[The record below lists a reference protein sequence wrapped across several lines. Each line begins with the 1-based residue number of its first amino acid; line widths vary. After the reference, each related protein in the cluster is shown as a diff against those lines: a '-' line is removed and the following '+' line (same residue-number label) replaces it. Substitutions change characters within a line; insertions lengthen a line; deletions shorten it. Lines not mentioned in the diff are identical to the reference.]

1 LFIKIRLNL
10 SYLYME
16 VSQRPGKAE
25 DSPGHRWAGI
35 LGTGVAVVTLTLP
48 IIMIA
53 SYSPFSSNAQSVP
66 TTINQLQEIRI
77 NPME

>member
-1 LFIKIRLNL
+1 
-10 SYLYME
+10 ME

-35 LGTGVAVVTLTLP
+35 LGTAVAVVTLTLP

-53 SYSPFSSNAQSVP
+53 SYSPFSSNAQPVP
-66 TTINQLQEIRI
+66 EKIQQVQETRI
-77 NPME
+77 NPMK

>member
-1 LFIKIRLNL
+1 
-10 SYLYME
+10 ME
-16 VSQRPGKAE
+16 VSQRPGKSE

-53 SYSPFSSNAQSVP
+53 SYSPTESNAQP
-66 TTINQLQEIRI
+66 TPEKVHQLQEIRI
-77 NPME
+77 NPMK

>member
-1 LFIKIRLNL
+1 
-10 SYLYME
+10 ME
-16 VSQRPGKAE
+16 VSQRPGQPE

-53 SYSPFSSNAQSVP
+53 SYSPFGSNAQP
-66 TTINQLQEIRI
+66 APENIYQQQEII
-77 NPME
+77 TNPME

>member
-1 LFIKIRLNL
+1 
-10 SYLYME
+10 ME

-53 SYSPFSSNAQSVP
+53 SYSPFSSNAQPVP
-66 TTINQLQEIRI
+66 ATINQLQETRI
-77 NPME
+77 NPMK

>member
-1 LFIKIRLNL
+1 
-10 SYLYME
+10 ME

-48 IIMIA
+48 IVMIA
-53 SYSPFSSNAQSVP
+53 SYSPFDSNAQPVP
-66 TTINQLQEIRI
+66 EKIDLLPKKVI
-77 NPME
+77 NPMK